1 MAEKDIKI
9 TKAKDIPFSYFG
21 SGVKN
26 TLACTSGNVPKKEEF
41 IKEENTETE
50 KENFPSKSLNK
61 VLALSEKTVSISLD
75 AKDFFKDK
83 FSCFFEDAFNKLK
96 NAVKKISL
104 NFAVSM
110 VMMILTVIFTACF
123 CSVSYK
129 VTVLGAEIGI
139 IDKKSDFKTIVDEI
153 NAEFSSYGETD
164 FTICDEPKFTPEL
177 ILKGR
182 STDKREFKERLKST
196 QDYMI
201 PAYSIMVD
209 GEVVFALA
217 SDELAKDTLQE
228 HAKSLT
234 DENENAELTFLSD
247 VEISHIFVPKTM
259 LKTKESGLMML
270 KEGKHTHYTAKEGD
284 TIESISQKHNISIET
299 LLLSNTIYEG
309 ENIEGKIFDIYTG
322 EPVISYKTVL
332 YLCETQNLPH
342 ETVTEKDSSKYE
354 GTTHIKQEGK
364 DGKKEVKAYITKVNG
379 IETERD
385 IISEIIVSDP
395 ISQIEVIG
403 TKELPTPIGTGN
415 FSVPA
420 NGQLSSR
427 YGSRWGRNH
436 DGIDFSAN
444 EGTPIYAADN
454 GTVIYSQFNDGG
466 YGNLIKIDHAN
477 GYITYYAH
485 CSKLVAK
492 EGDIVAKG
500 DLIGYVGNT
509 GRSTGS
515 HLHFEVRKDGVPC
528 DPMEFIN

>member
-9 TKAKDIPFSYFG
+9 TKANEIPFSYFG
-21 SGVKN
+21 NGVKN
-26 TLACTSGNVPKKEEF
+26 TLAFTQKNISKKEEP
-41 IKEENTETE
+41 IKEENIKTE
-50 KENFPSKSLNK
+50 KENLLSKSLNK
-61 VLALSEKTVSISLD
+61 VLALSEKAVSITLD

-83 FSCFFEDAFNKLK
+83 FSCFFEDAFSKLK

-110 VMMILTVIFTACF
+110 VMMILTIIFTACF
-123 CSVSYK
+123 CTVSYK

-139 IDKKSDFKTIVDEI
+139 IDKKSDFSVLVDEI
-153 NAEFSSYGETD
+153 NAEFLSYGETD
-164 FTICDEPKFTPEL
+164 FTISDEPKFTPEL

-201 PAYSIMVD
+201 PAYSIIVD

-217 SDELAKDTLQE
+217 SDELAKDTLEE
-228 HAKSLT
+228 HAKSLA
-234 DENENAELTFLSD
+234 EENAELTFLSD

-299 LLLSNTIYEG
+299 LLLSNTIYDG
-309 ENIEGKIFDIYTG
+309 ENIDGKVFDIYTG

-332 YLCETQNLPH
+332 YSCEMQTLPH
-342 ETVTEKDSSKYE
+342 ETVTQKDDSKYE
-354 GTTHIKQEGK
+354 GTTNIKQEGK

-385 IISEIIVSDP
+385 IISEIIISDP
-395 ISQIEVIG
+395 VSQIEVIG
-403 TKELPTPIGTGN
+403 TKTPPTPVGTGD

-420 NGQLSSR
+420 SGQLSSR

-466 YGNLIKIDHAN
+466 YGNLIEIDHAN
-477 GYITYYAH
+477 GYSTYYAH
-485 CSKLVAK
+485 CSKLAVK
-492 EGDIVAKG
+492 EGDVVAKG

-515 HLHFEVRKDGVPC
+515 HLHFEVRKNGVPC
-528 DPMEFIN
+528 DPMEFIK